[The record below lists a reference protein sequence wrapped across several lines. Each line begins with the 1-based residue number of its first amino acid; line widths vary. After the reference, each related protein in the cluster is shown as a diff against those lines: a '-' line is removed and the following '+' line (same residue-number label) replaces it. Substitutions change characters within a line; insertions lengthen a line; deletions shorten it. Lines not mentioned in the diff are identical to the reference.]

1 MAETSP
7 AQHCPT
13 DLHIQPQYFDVLSN
27 NILQAQLT
35 ASPSSSEPPS
45 YRQSVTSVSSSLIP
59 SSPTPSPPLN
69 SDFQAGMAFWSPK
82 TRPTGRSKHVS
93 SSSSDLTHI
102 RRDSQSN
109 LSSSIATPSAALSS
123 IHTTTDPPKTPTQPR
138 SKTSLIRRVSNKL
151 RRRTSSSTPKDSEDR
166 SGPVLAR
173 LRSDSLNAGETGR
186 LGIQKKDEPFDDEDY
201 EHAIEGEDEGTG
213 TSTSME
219 ASHPNESIGAIGVMI
234 PDILKE
240 GTAMTRV
247 TRKKKIQRIFS
258 IDPAAARV
266 TWDATKQSSKFYI
279 DDIKEIRLGAN
290 ARNYREEFQVS
301 SEVEDRW
308 ATIIYTEPETGKLKT
323 LHVIAPTIQIL
334 ELWTATL
341 ERVVQ
346 YRTEMMA
353 GLSMPG
359 ERFVDAHW
367 RSYMESQCPPKTL
380 NSNDEKLGFEDVER
394 LCRRLHVN
402 CSRQFLKDRFKQSD
416 KDKSGYLNFV
426 EFREFVRLLKQRD
439 EIVDIWKDAVTDRKA
454 GMSIEE
460 FRTFLKEEQKV
471 DIESDPMYI
480 DKIFRKFTRQPTSQQ
495 QVTRKEGAVVRMS
508 MDAFSDFL
516 LSSSYNPPLL
526 PAPLGNDLRR
536 PLNEYYISS
545 SHNTYLLGRQVAG
558 ESSIEAYIRVLKRGC
573 RCVEID
579 CWDGDDGRPIVTHG
593 HTGTSDILFLDV
605 ITAIKKY
612 SFVASTLPVILSLEV
627 HCDLEQQVEMAKTL
641 RNVLGDALITEPFMT
656 NALILPSPNVLRNKI
671 LVKVK
676 GSSKQDSLMLNNDF
690 SSIEKRAGSTHN
702 LQNSL
707 HQPPF
712 PKSGIPSE
720 NSSSTSESEGQDESK
735 VKKRQESVKIA
746 PELGSLG
753 VYTRGQRF
761 SNFALP
767 ESKTSNHVFSFQEK
781 KFEKFTKDP
790 EKKVQLEKHNVRYLM
805 RVYPSGF
812 RVNSS
817 NYDPIGFW
825 RQGVQMVALNW
836 QTYDLGLQ
844 INEAMFASE
853 EDRGGYVLK
862 PKELRGS
869 RTTFDPPA
877 DANTA
882 ALTKNKKVTTFSVEI
897 ISAQQLPKPK
907 DHKDKGLHPFVVV
920 EVFSADDKAKD
931 GSVAEGGIGVD
942 SSDAKGISGLGAPQ
956 KRRTKVVKDDGFHP
970 LFREKMVFKVTTK
983 FEELVFVRF
992 SVYNADDGDS
1002 SDRTLI
1008 ATYTAKLLSL
1018 QQVSRDVNANL
1029 CKGYRHLPLYDLQGE
1044 QFLFSMI
1051 FVKINVS
1058 SVSLADREP
1067 LMRASTMEAFKSTAK
1082 SVLQRGFSTNRHS
1095 VKRLESEKMG
1105 KNNGQEPT
1113 TPKSG

>member
-1 MAETSP
+1 MAGASP
-7 AQHCPT
+7 PRHRPT
-13 DLHIQPQYFDVLSN
+13 DLHVQPQYFNAQSN
-27 NILQAQLT
+27 NILQAQLI
-35 ASPSSSEPPS
+35 ASPVSSEPLS
-45 YRQSVTSVSSSLIP
+45 YRQSISSVPSLASSPTTP
-59 SSPTPSPPLN
+59 SSPLN
-69 SDFQAGMAFWSPK
+69 NDFQAGMVFWPPK
-82 TRPTGRSKHVS
+82 TWPTGRSKHTS
-93 SSSSDLTHI
+93 SPSSDLTHA
-102 RRDSQSN
+102 RRDFQSN
-109 LSSSIATPSAALSS
+109 LPLTIISPSTAPPSTHS
-123 IHTTTDPPKTPTQPR
+123 TDPPKTPAQPR

-151 RRRTSSSTPKDSEDR
+151 RRRASPSVPKDSEGR

-173 LRSDSLNAGETGR
+173 LRSDSFNGGETGR
-186 LGIQKKDEPFDDEDY
+186 LGIQKKDEPFGDEDY
-201 EHAIEGEDEGTG
+201 EQAIEGEEGG
-213 TSTSME
+213 ARTSTSVE
-219 ASHPNESIGAIGVMI
+219 ASHPDEPIAAIGGMI
-234 PDILKE
+234 PDILKD

-247 TRKKKIQRIFS
+247 TGKKRIQRIFS
-258 IDPAAARV
+258 IDPTAARV
-266 TWDATKQSSKFYI
+266 TWDVTKQSSRFYI
-279 DDIKEIRLGAN
+279 DDIKEIRLGAD

-308 ATIIYTEPETGKLKT
+308 ATIIYAEPEAGKLKT
-323 LHVIAPTIQIL
+323 LHLIAPTVHML

-341 ERVVQ
+341 DIVMQ

-359 ERFVDAHW
+359 ENFVDAHW
-367 RSYMESQCPPKTL
+367 RSYMESQCPAKTPD
-380 NSNDEKLGFEDVER
+380 SNDEKLGFEDVER

-416 KDKSGYLNFV
+416 KDKSGFLNFV

-439 EIVDIWKDAVTDRKA
+439 EIVDIWKDAVSDRKA
-454 GMSIEE
+454 GMSIDE
-460 FRTFLKEEQKV
+460 FRAFLKEEQKV
-471 DIESDPMYI
+471 DIDSDPMYI
-480 DKIFRKFTRQPTSQQ
+480 DKIFRKFTRPPSSQQ
-495 QVTRKEGAVVRMS
+495 QVTQREGSAARMS

-526 PAPLGNDLRR
+526 PAPLGNNLDR

-605 ITAIKKY
+605 VTAIKKY

-627 HCDLEQQVEMAKTL
+627 HCDLEQQVEMAKIL
-641 RNVLGDALITEPFMT
+641 QPFMT
-656 NALILPSPNVLRNKI
+656 NTLILPSPNVLRNKI

-676 GSSKQDSLMLNNDF
+676 GSSRQDIAMLNNDF
-690 SSIEKRAGSTHN
+690 SSMEKRAGGASN
-702 LQNSL
+702 
-707 HQPPF
+707 PPL

-720 NSSSTSESEGQDESK
+720 NSSSTSDRLLAS
-735 VKKRQESVKIA
+735 R
-746 PELGSLG
+746 GS
-753 VYTRGQRF
+753 
-761 SNFALP
+761 N
-767 ESKTSNHVFSFQEK
+767 
-781 KFEKFTKDP
+781 
-790 EKKVQLEKHNVRYLM
+790 
-805 RVYPSGF
+805 
-812 RVNSS
+812 
-817 NYDPIGFW
+817 
-825 RQGVQMVALNW
+825 
-836 QTYDLGLQ
+836 
-844 INEAMFASE
+844 AMFASE

-869 RTTFDPPA
+869 RTAFDPPA
-877 DANTA
+877 DANA
-882 ALTKNKKVTTFSVEI
+882 ATLTKSKKATTFSVEI

-931 GSVAEGGIGVD
+931 KSVAEGGIGID

-970 LFREKMVFKVTTK
+970 VFREKMVFKVTTR

-1008 ATYTAKLLSL
+1008 ATYTVKLLSL
-1018 QQVSRDVNANL
+1018 QQ
-1029 CKGYRHLPLYDLQGE
+1029 GYRHLPLYDLQGE

-1067 LMRASTMEAFKSTAK
+1067 LIPASTMEAFKSTAK
-1082 SVLQRGFSTNRHS
+1082 SVLQRGFSTNRRS
-1095 VKRLESEKMG
+1095 VGRLDGEKMG
-1105 KNNGQEPT
+1105 KNGGQEPT
-1113 TPKSG
+1113 LGSG

>member
-1 MAETSP
+1 MAKASP
-7 AQHCPT
+7 PRHRPT
-13 DLHIQPQYFDVLSN
+13 DLHIQPQCFNVQSN

-35 ASPSSSEPPS
+35 ASPSSSEPLS
-45 YRQSVTSVSSSLIP
+45 YRHSINSVPSLF
-59 SSPTPSPPLN
+59 SSPTTPSPTLN
-69 SDFQAGMAFWSPK
+69 NDFQAGMAFWSLK
-82 TRPTGRSKHVS
+82 TWPTGRSKHI
-93 SSSSDLTHI
+93 SSSSDLAH
-102 RRDSQSN
+102 SN
-109 LSSSIATPSAALSS
+109 LSPTITTPSTAPSS
-123 IHTTTDPPKTPTQPR
+123 IHTTDPPKTPTQPR

-151 RRRTSSSTPKDSEDR
+151 RRRASSSTPKDSEER

-173 LRSDSLNAGETGR
+173 LRSDSFNGGETGR
-186 LGIQKKDEPFDDEDY
+186 LGIQKKDEPFEDEDH
-201 EHAIEGEDEGTG
+201 EQAIEGEEDGAR
-213 TSTSME
+213 TSTSVE
-219 ASHPNESIGAIGVMI
+219 ASHPDESIGAIGVMI
-234 PDILKE
+234 PDVLKD

-247 TRKKKIQRIFS
+247 TRKKKTQRIFS
-258 IDPAAARV
+258 LDPTATRV
-266 TWDATKQSSKFYI
+266 TWDATKQSSRFYI
-279 DDIKEIRLGAN
+279 DDIKEIRLGAD

-308 ATIIYTEPETGKLKT
+308 ATIIYAEPETGKLKT
-323 LHVIAPTIQIL
+323 LHVIAPTIETL

-341 ERVVQ
+341 DIVMQ

-359 ERFVDAHW
+359 ENFVDAHW
-367 RSYMESQCPPKTL
+367 RNYMGSRGPAKAPD
-380 NSNDEKLGFEDVER
+380 SNDEKLGFEDVER

-416 KDKSGYLNFV
+416 KDKSGFLNFV

-439 EIVDIWKDAVTDRKA
+439 EIVDIWRDAVTDRKA
-454 GMSIEE
+454 GMSVDE

-471 DIESDPMYI
+471 DIDSEPMYI
-480 DKIFRKFTRQPTSQQ
+480 DKIFRKFTRPPSSQQ
-495 QVTRKEGAVVRMS
+495 QATRRERSTVRMS

-526 PAPLGNDLRR
+526 SAPLGNNFDR

-605 ITAIKKY
+605 ITAIRKY
-612 SFVASTLPVILSLEV
+612 SFVTSNLPVILSLEV
-627 HCDLEQQVEMAKTL
+627 HCDLEQQVEMAKIL
-641 RNVLGDALITEPFMT
+641 RSVLGDALVTEPFMT
-656 NALILPSPNVLRNKI
+656 NTLILPSPNV
-671 LVKVK
+671 K
-676 GSSKQDSLMLNNDF
+676 GSSRQDTLMSNNDF
-690 SSIEKRAGSTHN
+690 GSTEKRAGSTNN
-702 LQNSL
+702 LPNSS
-707 HQPPF
+707 PPL

-720 NSSSTSESEGQDESK
+720 TSSSTTLFCTSQIREIRKGSGKEGSIREAQC
-735 VKKRQESVKIA
+735 SVPHA
-746 PELGSLG
+746 SLPIWI
-753 VYTRGQRF
+753 
-761 SNFALP
+761 S
-767 ESKTSNHVFSFQEK
+767 S
-781 KFEKFTKDP
+781 
-790 EKKVQLEKHNVRYLM
+790 QLLE
-805 RVYPSGF
+805 F
-812 RVNSS
+812 RPNRILASRS
-817 NYDPIGFW
+817 PD
-825 RQGVQMVALNW
+825 
-836 QTYDLGLQ
+836 GLQ

-869 RTTFDPPA
+869 RTSFDPPA
-877 DANTA
+877 DANA
-882 ALTKNKKVTTFSVEI
+882 ATLTKNKKVTTFSVEI

-907 DHKDKGLHPFVVV
+907 DHKDKGIHPFVVV

-931 GSVAEGGIGVD
+931 KSVAEGGIGVD

-983 FEELVFVRF
+983 FEELIFVRF
-992 SVYNADDGDS
+992 SVYSADDGDS

-1018 QQVSRDVNANL
+1018 QQ
-1029 CKGYRHLPLYDLQGE
+1029 GYRHLPLYDLQGE

-1067 LMRASTMEAFKSTAK
+1067 LMRESAMEAFKSTAK
-1082 SVLQRGFSTNRHS
+1082 SVLQRGFSANGSSVRHLDS
-1095 VKRLESEKMG
+1095 QKIG
-1105 KNNGQEPT
+1105 KTGGQEPT
-1113 TPKSG
+1113 TRV